1 MNMNMNMNIGN
12 VKPYWF
18 FVTGMVVLL
27 VFVLFAIADSG
38 PWLGPGGTR
47 RWRPWGPS
55 GKHLIGP
62 GGTRHLLGYSAEG
75 FADQWA
81 GRLNLNGYDSREG
94 FLDAAPDATFTMF
107 GVDWCPHCTAAKP
120 EFERLGSTATIG
132 GKSVAC
138 RYVNP
143 EKDKQSAAGYQIDGY
158 PTFYLEKG
166 GQRTKYQG
174 GRTTSAFEQWLAQNL

>member
-1 MNMNMNMNIGN
+1 MNMNIAD

-18 FVTGMVVLL
+18 FVTGMVILL
-27 VFVLFAIADSG
+27 IFVLFAVADSG

-47 RWRPWGPS
+47 RWRPYGP
-55 GKHLIGP
+55 GGQHLIGP
-62 GGTRHLLGYSAEG
+62 GGTRHLLGYSA
-75 FADQWA
+75 
-81 GRLNLNGYDSREG
+81 EG

-120 EFERLGSTATIG
+120 EFEKLGAIKTIG

-158 PTFYLEKG
+158 PTFYLDKG

-174 GRTTSAFEQWLAQNL
+174 GRNASAFEQWLEQNL